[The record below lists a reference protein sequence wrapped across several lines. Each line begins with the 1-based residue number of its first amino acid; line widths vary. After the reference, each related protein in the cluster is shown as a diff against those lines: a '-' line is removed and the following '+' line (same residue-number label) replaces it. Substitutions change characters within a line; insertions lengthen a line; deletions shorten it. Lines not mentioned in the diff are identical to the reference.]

1 MVEAEAQGGLD
12 AGQATADTDQTVELK
27 LDSALAGFY
36 RGRPVLVTGGA
47 GFAGSHLVEALVALG
62 AKVRVPVRETTR
74 VDFLHDVIADI
85 DIVDADLFDAA
96 DARTVVRGQ
105 ELILHL
111 AAAKGGGITHSMQH
125 HGSLFRDNMLPA
137 IQVLDAARD
146 AGVSRVVAV
155 SSACVYPRDSQ
166 SPTPEEDGDR
176 DAPEPTNAGYG
187 WSKRM
192 VEFLSAA
199 YRVEY
204 GLNIGVVRPFNLYG
218 PRDDFFRPSNHV
230 IPGIVTRL
238 FDGERPLTVWGSG
251 RQTRS
256 FLFVDD
262 LVRGVLMAGARAD
275 VDGPINLGSD
285 EEITIADLARL
296 IVQISGLDVDVVL
309 DPSKPDGQPRR
320 ACDTT
325 RARQQLG
332 FEATTSLQQGLTRTL
347 DWYKRAREAISA

>member
-1 MVEAEAQGGLD
+1 MSPELNGM
-12 AGQATADTDQTVELK
+12 DQTV
-27 LDSALAGFY
+27 ARYY
-36 RGRPVLVTGGA
+36 RGRSVLVTGGA
-47 GFAGSHLVEALVALG
+47 GFAGSHVVEALVALG
-62 AKVRVPVRETTR
+62 AQVRVPVRESTR
-74 VDFLHDVIADI
+74 LDFLNDVLADI
-85 DIVDADLFDAA
+85 EIVDADLFNAD
-96 DARTVVRGQ
+96 DARSVVRDQ
-105 ELILHL
+105 EIVLHL
-111 AAAKGGGITHSMQH
+111 AAAKGGGITHSMRH
-125 HGSLFRDNMLPA
+125 HGSLFRGNMLAA
-137 IQVLDAARD
+137 IQMLDAAKD
-146 AGVSRVVAV
+146 AHVARFVAV

-166 SPTPEEDGDR
+166 SPTPEEDGER

-192 VEFLSAA
+192 VEFLSSA
-199 YRVEY
+199 YREEF
-204 GLNIGVVRPFNLYG
+204 GLNVGIVRPFNLYG

-238 FDGERPLTVWGSG
+238 FDGERPLKVWGSG

-262 LVRGVLMAGARAD
+262 LVRGVLLAGARAE
-275 VDGPINLGSD
+275 VRGPLNLGSD

-296 IVQISGLDVDVVL
+296 IVEASGLDVEVVL

-332 FEATTSLQQGLTRTL
+332 FEATTSLRDGLTRTL
-347 DWYKRAREAISA
+347 DWYRHARQAVTA

>member
-1 MVEAEAQGGLD
+1 MS
-12 AGQATADTDQTVELK
+12 VELK
-27 LDSALAGFY
+27 GMDRTVTQFY
-36 RGRPVLVTGGA
+36 RRRPVLVTGGA
-47 GFAGSHLVEALVALG
+47 GFAGSHLVEALVSLG
-62 AKVRVPVRETTR
+62 ARVRVPVRESTR
-74 VDFLHDVIADI
+74 LDFLNDVLADI
-85 DIVDADLFDAA
+85 EIVDADLFDAA
-96 DARTVVRGQ
+96 DARSAVAGQ
-105 ELILHL
+105 EIVLHL
-111 AAAKGGGITHSMQH
+111 AAAKGGGITHSMRH
-125 HGSLFRDNMLPA
+125 HGSLFRGNMLAA
-137 IQVLDAARD
+137 IQMLDAAKD
-146 AGVSRVVAV
+146 AKVTRFVAV

-166 SPTPEEDGDR
+166 APTPEEDGER

-199 YRVEY
+199 YRDEF
-204 GLNIGVVRPFNLYG
+204 GLNVGIVRPFNLYG
-218 PRDDFFRPSNHV
+218 PRDDFFRASNHV

-262 LVRGVLMAGARAD
+262 LVRGVLMAGARSD
-275 VDGPINLGSD
+275 VQGPLNLGSD

-296 IVQISGLDVDVVL
+296 IVEVSGVDADVVL

-320 ACDTT
+320 SCDTT

-332 FEATTSLQQGLTRTL
+332 FQAATSLRDGLTQTL
-347 DWYKRAREAISA
+347 DWYKHARHVVAA